1 VKLEIAPQAFSL
13 SRPFETSYGTLAVRE
28 TLVVAL
34 TDADGVTGYGE
45 AAPLEAYDGVSLE
58 RVLSALERCRE
69 VLEATPRLP
78 DKRAP
83 QPDPAAPMRELL
95 ERCARAARLPQ
106 ALAAVDL
113 ALWDMLARR
122 SGQPLYRLL
131 DGKQQVTPRVAVN
144 ATVTALD
151 RAQAAEQAAQAAHAG
166 YPCVK
171 IKVGVGDDA
180 GRVAAVRAAA
190 GPQIALRLDANGAWR
205 VPEAIAAIAALA
217 PAGLELVEEPVHGA
231 AAMREVREQAEVRVA
246 IDETAT
252 EPGAIEAGAADAV
265 RLKLSSCG
273 GVTALLGYASRAR
286 AAGCEVYVGS
296 AVDGPL
302 GVAGALHAAAA
313 VAAQGPM
320 PPCGLATLRLLVG
333 MDEVFPVEQGS
344 IAVPE
349 APGLGVPNLDQLGL
363 GLAGR

>member
-1 VKLEIAPQAFSL
+1 VKLEIARQAYKL
-13 SRPFETSYGTLAVRE
+13 VRPFETSYGTLEVRE
-28 TLVVAL
+28 ILVIAL

-58 RVLSALERCRE
+58 RVRVALERCRE

-78 DKRAP
+78 HTPAP
-83 QPDPAAPMRELL
+83 CPEPALRELL
-95 ERCARAARLPQ
+95 ERCGRTARLPQ

-113 ALWDMLARR
+113 ALWDILARR

-131 DGKQQVTPRVAVN
+131 DGQQQASPRVAVN

-151 RAQAAEQAAQAAHAG
+151 RAQAAAQAAQAAHEG

-231 AAMREVREQAEVRVA
+231 AAMREVREHVEVRVA

-273 GVTALLGYASRAR
+273 GVTGLLGYAARAR
-286 AAGCEVYVGS
+286 AAGCELYLGS
-296 AVDGPL
+296 ALDGPL
-302 GVAGALHAAAA
+302 GVAAALHCAAALGA
-313 VAAQGPM
+313 RGPM
-320 PPCGLATLRLLVG
+320 PPCGLATLQLLEG
-333 MDEVFPVEQGS
+333 MDEVLPVRQGS
-344 IAVPE
+344 IVVPE
-349 APGLGVPNLDQLGL
+349 APGLGVPQLGEP
-363 GLAGR
+363 GPAAPER